1 MKTKSALI
9 LFGLLAANLGGRL
22 PAGEAVEPARASTL
36 PTKAPAAACC
46 ATEPAPVAKDAPACC
61 PVVEKKSACCD
72 EQAGGA
78 PLTARS
84 LYQLDAAWTDDAGK
98 PVKLAALRGSPVV
111 VAMFFASC
119 EYACPVLVHDLQ
131 RLRAALPEAVRAQT
145 RFVLVSFDVARD
157 TPPVLA
163 AYRKKL
169 ELDASWT
176 LLRGEAAAVQDLAML
191 LGVSYKQDARGQFAH
206 SNLFTVLN
214 AEGEIAHRQPGL
226 QGEIGDSAK
235 AVAGLAKK

>member
-1 MKTKSALI
+1 M
-9 LFGLLAANLGGRL
+9 
-22 PAGEAVEPARASTL
+22 
-36 PTKAPAAACC
+36 
-46 ATEPAPVAKDAPACC
+46 
-61 PVVEKKSACCD
+61 VEKKSACCD
-72 EQAGGA
+72 ELAGGA

-131 RLRAALPEAVRAQT
+131 RLRTTLPEAVRAQT

-226 QGEIGDSAK
+226 QGDRRFRQGGGGRGEKIRAWGIARVCDWILACAGITTKRVPLFPVDSHRRWGAPRGQK
-235 AVAGLAKK
+235 VESPGQRPGKLCHAKKTQP

>member
-1 MKTKSALI
+1 MKTNFSSLC
-9 LFGLLAANLGGRL
+9 LAALAL
-22 PAGEAVEPARASTL
+22 AVPVRAAEP
-36 PTKAPAAACC
+36 
-46 ATEPAPVAKDAPACC
+46 APACC
-61 PVVEKKSACCD
+61 AVVEKKAACCD
-72 EQAGGA
+72 ELAGGA

-84 LYQLDAAWTDDAGK
+84 LYQLDAQWTDDAGK

-145 RFVLVSFDVARD
+145 SFVLVSFDVARD
-157 TPPVLA
+157 TPAVLA
-163 AYRKKL
+163 DYRQKR

-176 LLRGEAAAVQDLAML
+176 LLRGDASAVQQLAML

-226 QGEIGDSAK
+226 QGEIFDSAQ
-235 AVAGLAKK
+235 AVAGLAKN

>member
-9 LFGLLAANLGGRL
+9 FFGLLAGSLGGNL
-22 PAGEAVEPARASTL
+22 LAGEAVEPARARTL
-36 PTKAPAAACC
+36 LPEAAPACC
-46 ATEPAPVAKDAPACC
+46 ATEPAPMAKDAPACC
-61 PVVEKKSACCD
+61 AVVEKQSACCD
-72 EQAGGA
+72 ELAGGA

-84 LYQLDAAWTDDAGK
+84 LYQLDAPWTDDAGK
-98 PVKLAALRGSPVV
+98 SVKLMSLRGSPVV
-111 VAMFFASC
+111 VAMMFASC
-119 EYACPVLVHDLQ
+119 EYACPVLVNDLQ
-131 RLRAALPEAVRAQT
+131 RLRAALPAAVREKT

-157 TPPVLA
+157 TPAVLA
-163 AYRKKL
+163 AYRVKRA
-169 ELDASWT
+169 LDGGWT

-226 QGEIGDSAK
+226 QGEIGDSAR
-235 AVAGLAKK
+235 AVASVAKK

>member
-1 MKTKSALI
+1 MKTNYASL
-9 LFGLLAANLGGRL
+9 LLAALAL
-22 PAGEAVEPARASTL
+22 AGPVLAAEPA
-36 PTKAPAAACC
+36 PACC
-46 ATEPAPVAKDAPACC
+46 AVAPVAKDAPACC
-61 PVVEKKSACCD
+61 PAVEKKSACCD
-72 EQAGGA
+72 ELAGGA

-84 LYQLDAAWTDDAGK
+84 LYQLDAPWTDDAGK

-157 TPPVLA
+157 TAAVLA
-163 AYRKKL
+163 DYRQKR
-169 ELDASWT
+169 ELDAGWT
-176 LLRGEAAAVQDLAML
+176 LLRGDASAVQDLAML

-226 QGEIGDSAK
+226 QGEIGDSAR
-235 AVAGLAKK
+235 AVVGLAKK